1 MYGAK
6 KNGMTAPTRMSYQT
20 KVMNTIVNEK
30 GTLTMVVIRTV
41 RMSVM
46 PCYPSASSYNA
57 AEESSTSFIC
67 FWKCVGCSTFT
78 LLPLDKI

>member
-1 MYGAK
+1 
-6 KNGMTAPTRMSYQT
+6 MTAPIRMSYQI

-41 RMSVM
+41 RMFVM
-46 PCYPSASSYNA
+46 SCYPSASSYNA

-67 FWKCVGCSTFT
+67 FRKCVGCSTFT
-78 LLPLDKI
+78 RLPLDKI